1 MLEVDLEY
9 LDELHELHNYYPFA
23 SGKLKINHD
32 ICQIIAVILQI
43 NIAKNWWF

>member
-32 ICQIIAVILQI
+32 MLSS
-43 NIAKNWWF
+43 NIANEYS